1 MSDLAFELLKPKNTF
16 NYFAN
21 LVFELKGYE
30 AKPGIVAISTYHK
43 AKGLEWDNVFL
54 GSITAD
60 DFPAT
65 VNDKFKTDIFYLRP
79 MYRCPSAVLKKEFH
93 QVFGNGTEID
103 FQLNG
108 KLDFIGERVR
118 LLYVGI
124 TRAKERLFLST
135 VHNRMNKKSVY
146 FDVISG
152 QCVE

>member
-1 MSDLAFELLKPKNTF
+1 M
-16 NYFAN
+16 
-21 LVFELKGYE
+21 
-30 AKPGIVAISTYHK
+30 
-43 AKGLEWDNVFL
+43 
-54 GSITAD
+54 
-60 DFPAT
+60 
-65 VNDKFKTDIFYLRP
+65 
-79 MYRCPSAVLKKEFH
+79 
-93 QVFGNGTEID
+93 FGNGTEID

-135 VHNRMNKKSVY
+135 VHSRQTKKSVY